1 MKPLKALVAVAA
13 VAAVLGISAVAA
25 TAVTFQ
31 VEVSVGWVDS
41 TGTCS
46 PNTAC
51 LGFAGVGGFAGT
63 STRLNWD
70 NQTAAIDSYLS
81 VGALPDVIP
90 FPANVGSVGSIPT
103 GSGATTIDVGET
115 VRTAEIRHTNNAIP
129 REDDFLATITLQ
141 TLLRILSPDGTVEII
156 GDGTGGDLDVD
167 VSFVETKNTAPCLET
182 TNTIGSVCDD
192 QFTFVTL
199 IADIPFEFEGISYV
213 LEVRG
218 LLNPDGSFA
227 CEPGA
232 VLGTVNCLTAEGQAN
247 DRFVS
252 ITLRQVDVP
261 VVPAPASLLLLG
273 LGLLGA
279 GVVPMIRNRR
289 SA

>member
-51 LGFAGVGGFAGT
+51 LGFAGVGGFGAGT

-70 NQTAAIDSYLS
+70 NQTPAIDSYLS
-81 VGALPDVIP
+81 IGALPDVIG
-90 FPANVGSVGSIPT
+90 FPANIGSVGSIPT
-103 GSGATTIDVGET
+103 GFGTTTIEVGET

-129 REDDFLATITLQ
+129 RDDDFLSTITLQ

-156 GDGTGGDLDVD
+156 GDGTGGDLDVN
-167 VSFVETKNTAPCLET
+167 VSFLETKNTAPCLET

-192 QFTFVTL
+192 QFTFITL

-218 LLNPDGSFA
+218 LLNPDGTFA
-227 CEPGA
+227 CEDAGGGA
-232 VLGTVNCLTAEGQAN
+232 VNCLTAEGQAN
-247 DRFVS
+247 DRFVA

-261 VVPAPASLLLLG
+261 VSAPASLLLLG

>member
-25 TAVTFQ
+25 TAIEFQ
-31 VEVSVGWVDS
+31 VEVSVGWVNS

-51 LGFAGVGGFAGT
+51 LGFAGVGGFGAGT

-70 NQTAAIDSYLS
+70 NQTPSIDSYLS
-81 VGALPDVIP
+81 IGALPEVIG
-90 FPANVGSVGSIPT
+90 FPPNVGSVGAIPT
-103 GSGATTIDVGET
+103 GFGTTTIDVGET
-115 VRTAEIRHTNNAIP
+115 VLTAEIRHTNNAIP
-129 REDDFLATITLQ
+129 RDDDFLASITLQ
-141 TLLRILSPDGTVEII
+141 TLLRILSPDGTTEII
-156 GDGTGGDLDVD
+156 GDGTGGDLDVK
-167 VSFVETKNTAPCLET
+167 VSFLETKNTAPCLET
-182 TNTIGSVCDD
+182 SNSLKSICDD

-227 CEPGA
+227 CEDAG
-232 VLGTVNCLTAEGQAN
+232 GGNVNCLTAEGQAN
-247 DRFVS
+247 DRFVA

>member
-13 VAAVLGISAVAA
+13 VAAVIGISAVAA
-25 TAVTFQ
+25 MALPFQ
-31 VEVSVGWVDS
+31 VEVSVGWVNS
-41 TGTCS
+41 TGVCS

-51 LGFAGVGGFAGT
+51 LGFAGVGGFGAGT

-81 VGALPDVIP
+81 IGALPDVIG

-103 GSGATTIDVGET
+103 GFATTTIDVDQT
-115 VRTAEIRHTNNAIP
+115 VRTAQIRHTNNAIP
-129 REDDFLATITLQ
+129 RDDDFLASITLQ
-141 TLLRILSPDGTVEII
+141 TLLRILSPDGTTEII
-156 GDGTGGDLDVD
+156 GDGTGGDLDVK
-167 VSFVETKNTAPCLET
+167 VSFLETKNDGTCTET
-182 TNTIGSVCDD
+182 SNSIGSNCDD
-192 QFTFVTL
+192 QFTFITL
-199 IADIPFEFEGISYV
+199 VADIPFEFEGNHYV

-227 CEPGA
+227 CEDAG
-232 VLGTVNCLTAEGQAN
+232 GGNVNCLTGEGGAN
-247 DRFVS
+247 DRFVA

-261 VVPAPASLLLLG
+261 VSAPASLLLLG

>member
-13 VAAVLGISAVAA
+13 VAAVIGISAVAA
-25 TAVTFQ
+25 MALPFQ
-31 VEVSVGWVDS
+31 VEVSVGWVNS
-41 TGTCS
+41 TGVCS

-70 NQTAAIDSYLS
+70 TQTPSIDSYLS
-81 VGALPDVIP
+81 VGALPDVVP
-90 FPANVGSVGSIPT
+90 FPPNVGSVGAIPIGT
-103 GSGATTIDVGET
+103 GTTTIDVNQT

-129 REDDFLATITLQ
+129 RDDDFLASITLQ
-141 TLLRILSPDGTVEII
+141 TLLRILSPDGTTEII
-156 GDGTGGDLDVD
+156 GDGTGGDLDVK
-167 VSFVETKNTAPCLET
+167 VSFLET
-182 TNTIGSVCDD
+182 TNKAPCTETSNSLKSICDD
-192 QFTFVTL
+192 QFTFVTVV
-199 IADIPFEFEGISYV
+199 ADIPFEFEGNHYV

-227 CEPGA
+227 CESAG
-232 VLGTVNCLTAEGQAN
+232 GGNVNCLTAEGQAN
-247 DRFVS
+247 DRFVA

-261 VVPAPASLLLLG
+261 VSAPASLLLLG